1 MNLQCD
7 FRRKPQRA
15 AYVDGGSPRNRH
27 TAGCEKSFTHVTLVH
42 LHNDE
47 SNGTIHTTTCVHS

>member
-1 MNLQCD
+1 MLTGVHLETGTQLVVKNHL
-7 FRRKPQRA
+7 
-15 AYVDGGSPRNRH
+15 
-27 TAGCEKSFTHVTLVH
+27 HVTLVH